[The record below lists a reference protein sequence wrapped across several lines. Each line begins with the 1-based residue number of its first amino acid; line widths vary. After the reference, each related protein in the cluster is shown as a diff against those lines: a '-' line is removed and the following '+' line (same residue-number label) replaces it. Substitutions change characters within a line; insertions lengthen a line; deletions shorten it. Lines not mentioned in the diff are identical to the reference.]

1 MAENSTSAAAG
12 ISNTAAEDLTDAQK
26 ARIVARHLVDAQG
39 QAKSRK
45 ASASAGNNSKSS
57 DNVMG
62 KLKDALL
69 GGKKVEEEVLED
81 QDGEGDESGPKELT
95 VEDFPV
101 SLNYVCCSHHSLKL
115 GPIDALRNARRRRH
129 ARPV

>member
-1 MAENSTSAAAG
+1 MAENSNAGTS
-12 ISNTAAEDLTDAQK
+12 NNAAEDLTDAQK

-45 ASASAGNNSKSS
+45 ASESAGNNSKSS

-81 QDGEGDESGPKELT
+81 QDGEGDESGPKEMT

-101 SLNYVCCSHHSLKL
+101 SLTTML
-115 GPIDALRNARRRRH
+115 AARR
-129 ARPV
+129 AIC